1 MNDTRCRSNSTCPRF
16 GRFLGTSLFMARI
29 RAPIPKHDCAIVGVP
44 LGFRYGH
51 SKEHE
56 TRDDCR

>member
-1 MNDTRCRSNSTCPRF
+1 MKHAGVPTVPVLVLAIPR
-16 GRFLGTSLFMARI
+16 TSLSIARI

-56 TRDDCR
+56 TRGDCR

>member
-1 MNDTRCRSNSTCPRF
+1 MMLVGVPTALISL

>member
-1 MNDTRCRSNSTCPRF
+1 MNEPRWRSNSTWPRS
-16 GRFLGTSLFMARI
+16 GRFLVTSRFMARM

-44 LGFRYGH
+44 LGFHYGH

-56 TRDDCR
+56 TRGDRR